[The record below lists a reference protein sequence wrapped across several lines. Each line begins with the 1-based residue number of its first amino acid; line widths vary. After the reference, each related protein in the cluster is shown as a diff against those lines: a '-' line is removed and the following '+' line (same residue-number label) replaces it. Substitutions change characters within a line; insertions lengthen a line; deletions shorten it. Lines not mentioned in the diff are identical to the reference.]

1 MCTISWLH
9 QPDGYTLFC
18 NRDEKKT
25 RLPASPPV
33 LNASDGTQYLAP
45 VDGNHGGTW
54 IAVNEFGL
62 TLCLLNGKPRPA
74 GSRSRGL
81 LLPEWIASSDAAS
94 VLGAFTRANL
104 SVYSPFTAVV
114 LEPGRPALVL
124 RWDGAKRSSL
134 DDGEACMPLT
144 SSSFDAAG
152 AQVHRRMEFRRLLA
166 QTGRLDN
173 QLLRVFH
180 SSHGSALGPLSACMH
195 REDAETVS
203 FTRVTVDA
211 QAIRMD
217 YSPSAPCKRVPS
229 THYEM
234 TRVAACLSL

>member
-1 MCTISWLH
+1 MCTVSWLH
-9 QPDGYTLFC
+9 QNDGYALLC
-18 NRDEKKT
+18 NRDEKKS
-25 RLPASPPV
+25 RLLATPPELRAASGV
-33 LNASDGTQYLAP
+33 QYLAP

-54 IAVNEFGL
+54 IAVNEFGM

-81 LLPEWIASSDAAS
+81 LLPEWIGHSDADA
-94 VLGAFTRANL
+94 VRGAFMHADL
-104 SVYSPFTAVV
+104 SAYSPFTAVA
-114 LEPGRPALVL
+114 LESGRPALVL

-166 QTGRLDN
+166 QTGRLDS
-173 QLLRVFH
+173 QLLNLFH
-180 SSHGSALGPLSACMH
+180 ASHGNALGPLSACMH

-203 FTRVTVDA
+203 FTRVIVDT
-211 QAIRMD
+211 QCVRMD
-217 YSPSAPCKRVPS
+217 YSPSAPCKRTPS
-229 THYEM
+229 THFELA
-234 TRVAACLSL
+234 RAA

>member
-1 MCTISWLH
+1 MCTVSWLH
-9 QPDGYTLFC
+9 QIDGYTLLC

-25 RLPASPPV
+25 RLLATPPA
-33 LNASDGTQYLAP
+33 LRAAQGAQYLAP
-45 VDGNHGGTW
+45 ADGDHGGTW
-54 IAVNEFGL
+54 IAVNEFGM

-81 LLPEWIASSDAAS
+81 LLPEWISLANAAN
-94 VLGAFTRANL
+94 VLGAFTHADL
-104 SVYSPFTAVV
+104 SVYAPFTAVA

-152 AQVHRRMEFRRLLA
+152 AQVHCRMEFRRLLA
-166 QTGRLDN
+166 QTGRLDD
-173 QLLRVFH
+173 QLLHAFH
-180 SSHGSALGPLSACMH
+180 ASHGHTPGPLSACMH

-203 FTRVTVDA
+203 FTRVIVNASLT
-211 QAIRMD
+211 RMD
-217 YSPSAPCKRVPS
+217 YSPSAPCRRAP
-229 THYEM
+229 TARYELA
-234 TRVAACLSL
+234 RAA